1 MDARRVIPTAPGSGC
16 DKNKED
22 EVTRDHHDYIADEC
36 ALDGALAP
44 PTLAEKVDAIAAFL
58 AYTDEPLTCGD
69 SDDGS
74 PCFMRATMVALP
86 PVSPVV
92 GGEVV
97 PCCEVH
103 AREWARDYDAPTRDI
118 EPTDVLLWRIMQ
130 RRYGVERGDAE

>member
-1 MDARRVIPTAPGSGC
+1 MTP
-16 DKNKED
+16 
-22 EVTRDHHDYIADEC
+22 DHHDYIADEC
-36 ALDGALAP
+36 ALDGALAA
-44 PTLAEKVDAIAAFL
+44 PTLAETVEAIAAFL

-86 PVSPVV
+86 PTSPVV

-103 AREWARDYDAPTRDI
+103 AREWARKYDSPTRPI
-118 EPTDVLLWRIMQ
+118 THADVLYERIWR
-130 RRYGVERGDAE
+130 RRWEAKRGGAE